1 MALGAILRF
10 ATLDLQSFRYD
21 EAVTVARVLHPSL
34 FDTLSGVPGSE
45 STPPL
50 YYGLAWLWT
59 RVFGTGEVGIRSLS
73 ALAGTVTIVLVYLAG
88 RELLSRRAGLIA
100 AAIVAVNPAMIWFS
114 QDARAY
120 ALVVLLVALS
130 FLFFARALRDPA
142 PRTLAAWALSSAL
155 ALATHYFAAF
165 VIGPEAILL
174 LALSRERKRVLVAVG
189 AVVVAAVLLAPIA
202 VEQAGHG
209 HASWIAQQALSER
222 VDRAVAKL
230 VGDDNGGTQGPRP
243 SGPIPLLVPVALALS
258 ALALLLARGGP
269 VERRGAAIAAGVG
282 LGGVAAVLLLAALGS
297 DYFEG
302 RNLMPVYV
310 PLMVMIAAGFSV
322 RRAGLAGPALAA
334 LFCICGLVY
343 TVEID
348 RLPRLQREDLR
359 NAAEQIGPARA
370 PRAIV
375 TVRHAANWPLR
386 YYLDVVPAP
395 SPLPALREIDLVGS
409 RSAIDSHRRLLPA
422 AFHLVEEKGV
432 SYNYTLARLRAAR
445 PTPVPLSLL
454 RRGALVGGGPRTA
467 VLVDETAAR

>member
-1 MALGAILRF
+1 
-10 ATLDLQSFRYD
+10 
-21 EAVTVARVLHPSL
+21 
-34 FDTLSGVPGSE
+34 
-45 STPPL
+45 
-50 YYGLAWLWT
+50 
-59 RVFGTGEVGIRSLS
+59 
-73 ALAGTVTIVLVYLAG
+73 
-88 RELLSRRAGLIA
+88 
-100 AAIVAVNPAMIWFS
+100 
-114 QDARAY
+114 
-120 ALVVLLVALS
+120 
-130 FLFFARALRDPA
+130 
-142 PRTLAAWALSSAL
+142 
-155 ALATHYFAAF
+155 
-165 VIGPEAILL
+165 
-174 LALSRERKRVLVAVG
+174 
-189 AVVVAAVLLAPIA
+189 
-202 VEQAGHG
+202 
-209 HASWIAQQALSER
+209 
-222 VDRAVAKL
+222 
-230 VGDDNGGTQGPRP
+230 
-243 SGPIPLLVPVALALS
+243 
-258 ALALLLARGGP
+258 
-269 VERRGAAIAAGVG
+269 
-282 LGGVAAVLLLAALGS
+282 
-297 DYFEG
+297 
-302 RNLMPVYV
+302 V